1 MKVADLTPE
10 ELRTLVRESV
20 AEALEE
26 LLGDPD
32 EGLELK
38 EEVKERLR
46 RSLDQAEPSL
56 AAEEVAKRLG
66 LSW

>member
-38 EEVKERLR
+38 EEVKEQLR
-46 RSLDQAEPSL
+46 RSLDQAEPC
-56 AAEEVAKRLG
+56 RRG
-66 LSW
+66 CG